1 MQHISNTKTPTH
13 MNQTFPSLTTL
24 GRVSFFNWSCNSD
37 QGRKKTGPKRRYNRT
52 ILHTVCIASHQIRCL
67 WNHPKAQV
75 TTVIV
80 EVHRKASSMLYHVI
94 RWGLWFHSYLAS
106 FHAKSLYIPRPW
118 QFFPLL
124 QCRGMQIGE
133 VVMTMNLL
141 SKGRP

>member
-1 MQHISNTKTPTH
+1 MQHMSKHKDSNTH
-13 MNQTFPSLTTL
+13 E
-24 GRVSFFNWSCNSD
+24 SD
-37 QGRKKTGPKRRYNRT
+37 FSVLNDFGQGVFLQLILQQWPRTKKTGPKRRYNRT
-52 ILHTVCIASHQIRCL
+52 ILHTVCITSHQIRCL

-80 EVHRKASSMLYHVI
+80 EVHRKANSMLYHVI